1 MVTEVSI
8 EVLLLLTM
16 VISWILKTETQ
27 NPLTKRKKVINIIS
41 KITFWI
47 TCFLCFPILTSL
59 YVIYH
64 ILDKFGLLDILSD
77 FFSSID
83 TSTYTSNYNVNDFEY
98 EDNYTYTP
106 ETKYCHYNDSKVSTI
121 YNNGTVIRDD
131 GMCGFRNGDYVYF
144 NDGSTGHIV
153 MLDDENGIIE

>member
-1 MVTEVSI
+1 MKNFLLLILVISGLVKIETQYPTTQRAKTIHKVSKI
-8 EVLLLLTM
+8 IFWIACPLRFPLLTLFYVIFHVLLKLDL
-16 VISWILKTETQ
+16 SD
-27 NPLTKRKKVINIIS
+27 
-41 KITFWI
+41 
-47 TCFLCFPILTSL
+47 
-59 YVIYH
+59 
-64 ILDKFGLLDILSD
+64 ILDELFCMG
-77 FFSSID
+77 SS
-83 TSTYTSNYNVNDFEY
+83 TFTYTSNYDVNVFEN

-121 YNNGTVIRDD
+121 HNNGTVIRDD